1 VMSKARSRCQAK
13 FYLRFMSSTD
23 FVGLF
28 PLQNQKYVNLTR
40 SRVVGGSK
48 TATLHGSD
56 HIGLA
61 SEAALH

>member
-1 VMSKARSRCQAK
+1 
-13 FYLRFMSSTD
+13 MSSTD

-40 SRVVGGSK
+40 FRALGGSK
-48 TATLHGSD
+48 TVTLDGSD

-61 SEAALH
+61 LVLHSFSDGGSEAALH